1 MTVITLEQ
9 VRAWH
14 PCPDYTDARLAEL
27 AAGRKSITVDEAL
40 DLPIPAEDR
49 IWLLAQPGVLPA
61 VIRYEWVEAV
71 VSRAVR
77 EHASACGVAEVEDWA
92 ARWLANDPAA
102 RTARAAQAAA
112 GWAAQAAA
120 KAAMLATW
128 TAEESIAT
136 RAWKTRVYATLAWA
150 VDVWKS
156 AIPDAAWRGA
166 AAARDA
172 GSAERE
178 RQIADLRAILATQE
192 KETDRDDNNP

>member
-9 VRAWH
+9 VRGWN
-14 PCPDYTDARLAEL
+14 PCSDYTDERLEEL
-27 AAGRKSITVDEAL
+27 AAGRESITIAEAL
-40 DLPIPAEDR
+40 DLPISASHR
-49 IWLLAQPGVLPA
+49 VWLLTNQGVLPDT
-61 VIRYEWVEAV
+61 VRREWVEAV

-178 RQIADLRAILATQE
+178 RQIADLRAILATQG